1 LSLDYLIPHRF
12 GQRNRTPKRNDSMMM
27 TPYVAGGICDG
38 LHQLR
43 TCGNPQ
49 NSDIFKKKWRPLRG
63 YVSNYL
69 RRTGA

>member
-1 LSLDYLIPHRF
+1 
-12 GQRNRTPKRNDSMMM
+12 MMM